1 MADSNYT
8 QLTEITRRANLFN
21 ISTLSQFVTF
31 SNYGESM
38 TGTAAA
44 VNSKIY
50 PSAFICLYIS
60 GLNNADNIK
69 KFIKNILVSYYENKL
84 AVGRDAW
91 KSSLEKTENNI
102 KPLDLLLEAIEKY
115 DQSYSIKYISDIVE
129 QDYNGIWSDFM
140 CSINLNN
147 VSNKYIYKVN
157 KSSKTQADTLK
168 VQLPENF
175 PTSSPYNWSIQ
186 SAGKNNYIG
195 PKDYEDCSMTLDDK
209 SNRLYNYNTY
219 IYTITKEATSQNP
232 TSIMFNTII
241 PLYDRIIDN
250 PSNSGETSA
259 HSIYLHTNITGE
271 GTIYESNPSSKGV
284 KTETLYNTLVPY
296 GMWFSGNAAIT
307 LRYNTNSATSNFI
320 QPTWTLTLSS
330 QFKPFPYSNQF
341 LPAATTSTGTA
352 SDESTKPEL
361 HDTFAQVLAMQNKM
375 LQKLDEYNN
384 TIASLQNEINLLKKS

>member
-50 PSAFICLYIS
+50 PSAFICLYIKTLKS
-60 GLNNADNIK
+60 EEEIK
-69 KFIKNILVSYYENKL
+69 NFIKNILVNYYENKL

-115 DQSYSIKYISDIVE
+115 DSSYSIKYISDIVE

-147 VSNKYIYKVN
+147 VSNKYLYKVN
-157 KSSKTQADTLK
+157 KSKKTQAAALK
-168 VQLPENF
+168 VQLPEDF
-175 PTSSPYNWSIQ
+175 PTSSPYNWSIK
-186 SAGKNNYIG
+186 SASENNYIG
-195 PKDYEDCSMTLDDK
+195 PEDYKDCNMTLDDK

-219 IYTITKEATSQNP
+219 IDTITREVGSGTPAGL
-232 TSIMFNTII
+232 IFNAVI

-250 PSNSGETSA
+250 PSNPGETSA
-259 HSIYLHTNITGE
+259 HSIYLHTNITGT
-271 GTIYESNPSSKGV
+271 GTIYESNPSSKGD

-296 GMWFSGNAAIT
+296 GMWFAGSAPIT
-307 LRYNTNSATSNFI
+307 LRYNTNSATANFI

-341 LPAATTSTGTA
+341 SPAATTSTGTA